1 MTQIYLGLRKQAEEK
16 FPNDEKSQNEFVDG
30 FITKVANILSSLD
43 QFKSNLSYN
52 GSIPTG
58 RDTKLGD
65 DVAKSFWSQGV
76 AQTAGKVFAGGVAGL
91 GMAGILGMAKVVSDH
106 ALHNNYLKALNEAIQ
121 TNRVL
126 KGAEKHKVL
135 NFGNTIFKF
144 APHVAT
150 DPNMLSSILA
160 NAIHGD
166 GIDPMTIR
174 TLTDLESRYQDL
186 GSDKLFDPKRWT

>member
-1 MTQIYLGLRKQAEEK
+1 MTQLYMDLLKQAEEN
-16 FPNDEKSQNEFVDG
+16 FPNDDKAQGEFVNG
-30 FITKVANILSSLD
+30 FVTKIANILSDLKYKGDSVTD
-43 QFKSNLSYN
+43 RDSKS
-52 GSIPTG
+52 
-58 RDTKLGD
+58 RLGD
-65 DVAKSFWSQGV
+65 RVMDSFWSRGA
-76 AQTAGKVFAGGVAGL
+76 AQAAGKALVGGVAGL
-91 GMAGILGMAKVVSDH
+91 GFAGIMSMAKVVSDH
-106 ALHNNYLKALNEAIQ
+106 NLHNNYLKALNDAIQ

-126 KGAEKHKVL
+126 KAADRSKVL

-174 TLTDLESRYQDL
+174 TLTDLESRYQDM
-186 GSDKLFDPKRWT
+186 GNKELFNPKAWI